1 MVRRMECGRCIG
13 SPLPSSGRG
22 AGEGLLGTTD
32 SCGAPTPHL
41 SPLPLAKGRGEKG
54 HTKCAQHCFS
64 FKEHTTDMISVA
76 FLYLQGLIHFPDLV
90 EPFILP
96 LPPKLTINEH

>member
-1 MVRRMECGRCIG
+1 
-13 SPLPSSGRG
+13 
-22 AGEGLLGTTD
+22 
-32 SCGAPTPHL
+32 
-41 SPLPLAKGRGEKG
+41 
-54 HTKCAQHCFS
+54 
-64 FKEHTTDMISVA
+64 MISVA

>member
-1 MVRRMECGRCIG
+1 MVKVDGMRYVHRVA
-13 SPLPSSGRG
+13 SPFLG
-22 AGEGLLGTTD
+22 GEGLLGATD
-32 SCGAPTPHL
+32 SCGAPTPRL
-41 SPLPLAKGRGEKG
+41 SPLPFDQGTGEKG

-96 LPPKLTINEH
+96 LPPKLTISEH